1 MQKRIFKFITGLLA
15 ALTAIS
21 SFFGATMKIYLFPL
35 PEQTVTGFGT
45 SACWWAQMIED
56 ETERTYLAR
65 ALFSKEGLGL
75 NIYRYNVGGGV
86 NPAHNRIGDRSRRT
100 ESFLVFNEASGEYE
114 YDFTRDA
121 NAQAMLF
128 EALSYGCVDTV
139 VLFANSPHYSMTVN
153 GEPAGSQSG
162 GVTNLDESRYQDFV
176 DYFLTIT
183 EYFLSKG
190 VPVKY
195 ISPVNEPQW
204 DWGGDWVG
212 QEGCHYS
219 AEQVVKL
226 MELFAKGIAARGL
239 DVKLQTPE
247 SGQIGDHDTP
257 YVDALLA
264 SETAMSQIGS
274 LAYHSYWADT
284 DTDSKLRFGIRRCQ
298 TLARHSVDMTE
309 WCELPCKH
317 DVADVEAALI
327 MARVMANDFNLARC
341 NSWSNWVAVNGMGR
355 DGEGRR
361 LSDGLFYAT
370 KSDYSAVEPTVR
382 YTAFAHFAKFVPPG
396 SRALTAVPN
405 VTEYAPDA
413 KYYPFSVAAFK
424 TPERKTVLV
433 IVNEGEE
440 RKVTLPTV
448 LATHLAV
455 YTTDKDRAL
464 EQTYDGRLKTHITVP
479 EKSITTVVL
488 ELR

>member
-1 MQKRIFKFITGLLA
+1 MLQHIIRFLA
-15 ALTAIS
+15 FLTALS
-21 SFFGATMKIYLFPL
+21 NFFGVNMKINLFAV

-45 SACWWAQMIED
+45 SACWWAQMID
-56 ETERTYLAR
+56 EEAERQYLAKE
-65 ALFSKEGLGL
+65 LFSEEGLGL

-86 NPAHNRIGDRSRRT
+86 NPGKNRIGEPSRRT
-100 ESFLVFNEASGEYE
+100 ESFLYYNEESGQFE

-153 GEPAGSQSG
+153 GETAGSQSG

-176 DYFLTIT
+176 DCFLTIT
-183 EYFLSKG
+183 EYFLSRG

-226 MELFAKGIAARGL
+226 MELFARGIAERGL

-247 SGQIGDHDTP
+247 SGQIGANDTP
-257 YVDALLA
+257 YVDALLEN
-264 SETAMSQIGS
+264 ETVMAQVGS
-274 LAYHSYWADT
+274 LAYHSYWT
-284 DTDSKLRFGIRRCQ
+284 DTNAETKMEFGVRRCR
-298 TLARHSVDMTE
+298 TLGKYQVDMTE

-327 MARVMANDFNLARC
+327 MARVIANDFNLARC
-341 NSWSNWVAVNGMGR
+341 NSWSSWVAVNIGGV
-355 DGEGRR
+355 DNEGRR
-361 LSDGLFYAT
+361 LSDGLFYAVDN
-370 KSDYSAVEPTVR
+370 DYREAKPTVR
-382 YTAFAHFAKFVPPG
+382 FTALAHFAKFVPVG
-396 SRALTAVPN
+396 SKSLTAIPN
-405 VTEYAPDA
+405 ITDIAEDNGGG
-413 KYYPFSVAAFK
+413 KYYPFSLAAFR
-424 TPERKTVLV
+424 TPEKKTVIV
-433 IVNEGEE
+433 IVNEAEK
-440 RKVTLPTV
+440 RRVTLPTL
-448 LATHLAV
+448 LAKGMAV
-455 YTTDKDRAL
+455 YTTDKDRTL
-464 EQTYDGRLKTHITVP
+464 EKTFDGRYRHRITVP
-479 EKSITTVVL
+479 EKSITTVVIG
-488 ELR
+488 

>member
-1 MQKRIFKFITGLLA
+1 MRKHITRFLAILTLLSN
-15 ALTAIS
+15 L
-21 SFFGATMKIYLFPL
+21 FGGNMKIHLFAVPQ
-35 PEQTVTGFGT
+35 QTVTGFGT
-45 SACWWAQMIED
+45 SACWWAQMIDD
-56 ETERTYLAR
+56 ESERQYLAK
-65 ALFSKEGLGL
+65 ALFSREGLGL

-86 NPAHNRIGDRSRRT
+86 NPAKNRIGNRSRQT
-100 ESFLVFNEASGEYE
+100 ESFLFFNEESGRYE

-128 EALSYGCVDTV
+128 EALSCGCVDTV

-153 GEPAGSQSG
+153 GEPAGSESG

-219 AEQVVKL
+219 AEQVVRL
-226 MELFAKGIAARGL
+226 MELFAEGIAARGL

-274 LAYHSYWADT
+274 LAYHSYWTDADV
-284 DTDSKLRFGIRRCQ
+284 DSKLRFGIRRCQ
-298 TLARHSVDMTE
+298 KLAGHSVDMTE

-341 NSWSNWVAVNGMGR
+341 NSWSSWVAVNEGGT

-361 LSDGLFYAT
+361 LSDGLFYAA

-396 SRALTAVPN
+396 SKALTAVPSI
-405 VTEYAPDA
+405 TEYATDG
-413 KYYPFSVAAFK
+413 KYYPFSVAAFR
-424 TPERKTVLV
+424 TPEKNTVLV
-433 IVNEGEE
+433 IVNEGDE
-440 RKVTLPTV
+440 RPVTLPTL
-448 LATHLAV
+448 LAKHMEV
-455 YTTDKDRAL
+455 YTTDKARSL
-464 EQTYDGRLKTHITVP
+464 EKTYDGSCQRQITVP
-479 EKSITTVVL
+479 ERSITTVVVQP
-488 ELR
+488 